1 MVSCH
6 FRKQLSSNHCT
17 KKGEKVSKSTKMQR
31 SRAFISSGFLF
42 VSFFMDKNCSGTCSS
57 GRLEERFLHEKQLL
71 LQEPFLAQRV
81 LESVEQSPFGTLPQ
95 SHDFLLVQRKK
106 AQTIEPEG
114 RRHPPGGAVAAVS
127 QGGRHTP
134 LHVHFLVAH
143 VVCRSRPDHEGVFV
157 ADWLMLTVPR
167 EVTRAGRHAQSGLT
181 EFGSVA
187 VGAVGR

>member
-6 FRKQLSSNHCT
+6 FRKECFFSNHSVVCT
-17 KKGEKVSKSTKMQR
+17 KKGEMRKCKDLQ
-31 SRAFISSGFLF
+31 
-42 VSFFMDKNCSGTCSS
+42 VSFFPSSWTKTVQGLAS

-71 LQEPFLAQRV
+71 LQEPFLTQRV
-81 LESVEQSPFGTLPQ
+81 LESVQQSPFGTLPQ
-95 SHDFLLVQRKK
+95 SHDFFLVQRKK

-134 LHVHFLVAH
+134 LHVHFLVSH
-143 VVCRSRPDHEGVFV
+143 VVCRPRPDHEGVFV
-157 ADWLMLTVPR
+157 ADWLMVTVPR
-167 EVTRAGRHAQSGLT
+167 EISRAGRHAQSGLT